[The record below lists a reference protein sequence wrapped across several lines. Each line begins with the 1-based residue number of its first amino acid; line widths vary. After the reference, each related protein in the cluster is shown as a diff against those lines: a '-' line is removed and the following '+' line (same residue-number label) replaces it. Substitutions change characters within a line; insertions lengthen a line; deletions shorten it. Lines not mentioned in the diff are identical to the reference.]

1 MIEHPSIFK
10 KMPPVG
16 KPIDEK
22 RTTCAICGKEITPK
36 DAKDIEYIHRRN
48 GPDLWAQDPR
58 KFGSMLEGSFQ
69 VGLQRRRSSTYWRR

>member
-1 MIEHPSIFK
+1 
-10 KMPPVG
+10 MPPAG

-48 GPDLWAQDPR
+48 GPDLWVHT
-58 KFGSMLEGSFQ
+58 KCIY
-69 VGLQRRRSSTYWRR
+69 RSSST